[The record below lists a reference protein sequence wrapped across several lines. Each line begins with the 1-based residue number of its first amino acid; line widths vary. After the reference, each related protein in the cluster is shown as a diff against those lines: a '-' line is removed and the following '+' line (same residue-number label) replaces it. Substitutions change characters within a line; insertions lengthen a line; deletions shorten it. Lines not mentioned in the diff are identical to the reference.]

1 MENKNKSFLSFAI
14 ALVALA
20 LGAASLFLS
29 INSVQ
34 NQKASQANLE
44 EKLDKAHAA
53 AIDSKNS
60 SSEIATLKKEIASL
74 KDAIKQNYE
83 ASNKNMRDAF
93 EYHSKPINANKAII
107 SENRQLIIANQNAI
121 KELAQRQ
128 VATPAPI
135 ATPEPSPAPANST
148 QANTPASEEDA
159 QYITYTIKSGDY
171 FSKLAKQFKVSIEAI
186 EEANPNVSSNALR
199 IGQKIKIPKAQ

>member
-34 NQKASQANLE
+34 NQKVNNANLE

-60 SSEIATLKKEIASL
+60 TSEIASLKKEIASL
-74 KDAIKQNYE
+74 KDAIKQNYD

-93 EYHSKPINANKAII
+93 EYHSKPINANKALI

-128 VATPAPI
+128 VVAPAPEPTPAI
-135 ATPEPSPAPANST
+135 TST
-148 QANTPASEEDA
+148 ASTAQASTPASEDDA
-159 QYITYTIKSGDY
+159 EYITYTIKSGDY